1 MALQTRI
8 TIRLQL
14 ETRPGRSEWFATT
27 KNLFNQVAAFY
38 FDVIAAHP
46 RVLDVSS
53 KEALTALERLTH
65 TTAQNPD
72 PLLPLSTISPNIPAL
87 FRRAAIQVALGAAR
101 SFHTNLNRWRQEK
114 ARIEAKGKRFTK
126 RPPV

>member
-1 MALQTRI
+1 MALQARI

-14 ETRPGRSEWFATT
+14 ETRPGRSEWFAIT

-72 PLLPLSTISPNIPAL
+72 PLLPLSTISPHIPAL
-87 FRRAAIQVALGAAR
+87 FRRGYSYRIWWIIPISRSNATCTCFQVD
-101 SFHTNLNRWRQEK
+101 
-114 ARIEAKGKRFTK
+114 
-126 RPPV
+126 